1 MYINTCLCKQIYVCV
16 YIYVDMYMCTY
27 IYIYMYMFKW
37 VYTHYIY
44 THKSTYLDPQRTK
57 PRQKWGAKTCVC
69 GSWCEVQ
76 AKIIYTSRGPGV
88 DGNDDGSSESAAKQN
103 RQMSISDR

>member
-1 MYINTCLCKQIYVCV
+1 MYVYI

-27 IYIYMYMFKW
+27 IYICICLNE
-37 VYTHYIY
+37 YTHIIYIY

-76 AKIIYTSRGPGV
+76 AKIIHTSRGPGV